1 MAFGRR
7 HGHWYDAEVGEPC
20 LSCDIFHICG
30 GRCLFVNRSQ
40 DMLRENGFDSICSTV
55 KHLVRELQKALPQV
69 QALIENGTVNR
80 SEFEYPELNNGCEII
95 P

>member
-1 MAFGRR
+1 
-7 HGHWYDAEVGEPC
+7 
-20 LSCDIFHICG
+20 
-30 GRCLFVNRSQ
+30 
-40 DMLRENGFDSICSTV
+40 MLRENGFDSICSTV